1 MITLLEKNVKGIGK
15 NNSRKKPKKHRH
27 KPWVTGKLLN
37 LCKKKNELF
46 KIFIQNRTAR
56 NEEIYKKMKMKVKK
70 ALVDAEQYYHQKR
83 LEESKHNMKRYWSV
97 LNDAIGKP
105 RRKQAGS
112 KYFLDETG
120 KSFTDSKEIANE
132 FNNFFTKVGK
142 NLAAKIIKPKEM
154 YTKYMKE
161 NCATS
166 IFLQPTDEI
175 EIRKVIMKCEGKTST
190 DINGISMKL
199 IKRIAPKII
208 VPWSELDMEV

>member
-1 MITLLEKNVKGIGK
+1 
-15 NNSRKKPKKHRH
+15 
-27 KPWVTGKLLN
+27 
-37 LCKKKNELF
+37 
-46 KIFIQNRTAR
+46 
-56 NEEIYKKMKMKVKK
+56 MKVKK
-70 ALVDAEQYYHQKR
+70 ALVDAEQYYYQKR

-105 RRKQAGS
+105 KRKQAGS
-112 KYFLDETG
+112 KYVMDETG
-120 KSFTDSKEIANE
+120 KSFTGSKEIANE
-132 FNNFFTKVGK
+132 FNNFFTKVRK
-142 NLAAKIIKPKEM
+142 NLAGKIIKPKEK
-154 YTKYMKE
+154 YTRYIME

-208 VPWSELDMEV
+208 VPLVQNCNFSIHRDRCFS